1 MNKAEQGQNDVDKKT
16 NKQKKPCASLI
27 RSVLVNSYLPSDISR
42 CLFTLLQSS
51 GLSN

>member
-1 MNKAEQGQNDVDKKT
+1 MNKAEQGQNDVDKK
-16 NKQKKPCASLI
+16 NKQKKLCASLI
-27 RSVLVNSYLPSDISR
+27 RSALVNSYLPSDISG